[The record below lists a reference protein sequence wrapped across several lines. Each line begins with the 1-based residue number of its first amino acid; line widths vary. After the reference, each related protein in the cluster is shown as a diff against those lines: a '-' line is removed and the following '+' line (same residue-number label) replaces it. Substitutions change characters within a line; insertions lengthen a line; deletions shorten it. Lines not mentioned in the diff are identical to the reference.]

1 VALQLPPGYTLRP
14 IDRTADLEAVSRLY
28 LALDLA
34 DVGFRDFEEDWIL
47 DSWRNPYLRGAWLV
61 VGGDGEPAGYVEVE
75 SIDPASSVDSWVPIH
90 PGHRAGPLR
99 AALLGFAEDEARTLA
114 GGAATRFWTSGAA
127 ADATFVPAVT
137 AAGFHPVRTFWHME
151 RSLDGSYRADP
162 LPAGVTTRA
171 AVTDPDQSR
180 VFEVMNEAFRGHFG
194 FEPVPY
200 EEWRVANVESLAE
213 PSLVQLAEVDD
224 IVAGAVTSR
233 MPGGTGWI
241 NDLGVRP
248 AFRGRGIGTA
258 LLQRSFAELAE
269 RGATQ
274 VRLNVDSENETGAT
288 RLYAS
293 VGMTVRRAFLVFEK
307 VLDA

>member
-1 VALQLPPGYTLRP
+1 
-14 IDRTADLEAVSRLY
+14 VSRLY

-47 DSWRNPYLRGAWLV
+47 DAWRNPYLHGAWLA
-61 VGGDGEPAGYVEVE
+61 VGEDGEPAGYIEVE
-75 SIDPASSVDSWVPIH
+75 SVDPASSVDSWVPIH
-90 PGHRAGPLR
+90 PEHRAGPLR
-99 AALLGFAEDEARTLA
+99 AALLAFAEDRARA
-114 GGAATRFWTSGAA
+114 MAAGAATRFWTSGAA
-127 ADATFVPAVT
+127 TDATFVPTVT

-151 RSLDGSYRADP
+151 RSLDAAYRAAP
-162 LPAGVTTRA
+162 LPAGVAIRPA
-171 AVTDPDQSR
+171 GTDPDQWQA
-180 VFEVMNEAFRGHFG
+180 FEVMNEAFRGHFG

-200 EEWRVANVESLAE
+200 GEWRVANVESLAE
-213 PSLVQLAEVDD
+213 PWLVQLAEVDD
-224 IVAGAVTSR
+224 IMAGAVTSR
-233 MPGGTGWI
+233 MPGRTGWI

-248 AFRGRGIGTA
+248 AFRGRGIGAA
-258 LLQRSFAELAE
+258 LLQRSFAELAA
-269 RGATQ
+269 RGAAQ